1 MVGDNQNKRQRGQ
14 MTNDAVRTRLDDL
27 TFVLGSTLARMQ
39 GEGLMTECVYGGQS
53 KKQYTAADN
62 YRRCSGKF

>member
-39 GEGLMTECVYGGQS
+39 GEGLMTKCVYGGQS
-53 KKQYTAADN
+53 KKPYTAADD